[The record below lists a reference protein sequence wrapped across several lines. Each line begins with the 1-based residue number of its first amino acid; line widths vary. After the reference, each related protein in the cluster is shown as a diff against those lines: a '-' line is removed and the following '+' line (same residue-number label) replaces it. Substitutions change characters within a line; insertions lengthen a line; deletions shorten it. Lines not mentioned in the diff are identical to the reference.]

1 MSGSNQSARHHS
13 PVKFSPAMFEQLDGG
28 VDPEVISQAAH
39 TSAWALLS
47 QGRANNDPGVTER
60 LVDFTD
66 HYGLDA
72 IAEMWAEAPGVSLP
86 GVLWRI
92 YALRDTVRRNPDLIS
107 RYYHLGQDNAQVSRV
122 VAGVA
127 EPPEADELCRT
138 IDQILT
144 GAYTG
149 EFDVALE
156 RFAAFCRV
164 VALGQAVAA
173 DRADDDA
180 QFEGDEGRR
189 RAGEFTT
196 TPGST
201 WAGMKLTRAARKL
214 ITTAEELESAASAWR
229 HHQLD

>member
-1 MSGSNQSARHHS
+1 
-13 PVKFSPAMFEQLDGG
+13 MFDQLDGG
-28 VDPEVISQAAH
+28 VDPEVVSQAAH
-39 TSAWALLS
+39 SSAWALLS
-47 QGRANNDPGVTER
+47 QGRANCDPSVTAR

-86 GVLWRI
+86 GALWRI
-92 YALRDTVRRNPDLIS
+92 YALRDTVRRNPETIS
-107 RYYHLGQDNAQVSRV
+107 RYYHLGQDNAEVSRV

-127 EPPEADELCRT
+127 DPPGADELCRT
-138 IDQILT
+138 IDLILT

-156 RFAAFCRV
+156 RFGAFCRV

-173 DRADDDA
+173 DHADVVVQA
-180 QFEGDEGRR
+180 VGEEGRR
-189 RAGEFTT
+189 RAGEFES

-201 WAGMKLTRAARKL
+201 TAGNRLTRAARKL
-214 ITTAEELESAASAWR
+214 VTTAEELESAASAWR
-229 HHQLD
+229 HGQLD

>member
-1 MSGSNQSARHHS
+1 
-13 PVKFSPAMFEQLDGG
+13 MFEHIDGG
-28 VDPEVISQAAH
+28 MNPEVVSQAAH
-39 TSAWALLS
+39 SSAWGLLT
-47 QGRANNDPGVTER
+47 QGRANSDPAVTAR
-60 LVDFTD
+60 LVEFTD
-66 HYGLDA
+66 HYGLEA

-86 GVLWRI
+86 GALWRI
-92 YALRDTVRRNPDLIS
+92 YALRDAVRQNPEAIS
-107 RYYHLGQDNAQVSRV
+107 HHYHLGQENAQVSRV

-127 EPPEADELCRT
+127 DPPAADEVCRT
-138 IDQILT
+138 IDAILT

-173 DRADDDA
+173 DRADVA
-180 QFEGDEGRR
+180 VEAVGAEAHQ
-189 RAGEFTT
+189 RAGEFVS

-201 WAGMKLTRAARKL
+201 ARGNHLTKAARRL
-214 ITTAEELESAASAWR
+214 ITTAEELEAAASAWR